1 MTLKKKYQNIMIN
14 NMDTIITFTLTQ
26 LVGLVLAICAAIAT
40 ISAAI
45 SVIAEWITKI
55 QKPEKEQDEKIK
67 ALEDIVLSYD
77 KKFKQYDDTLKHNL
91 NKTPPFPLDFN
102 ASMYII
108 YLSILHSIVIF
119 FSKIY
124 H

>member
-1 MTLKKKYQNIMIN
+1 M
-14 NMDTIITFTLTQ
+14 Q

-55 QKPEKEQDEKIK
+55 RKPEKEQDEKIK

-77 KKFKQYDDTLKHNL
+77 KKFKQYDEYFKNDNDRLQSIEESIRLDHKCFLALIKHAIDGNSTDQLKEARKQMEEYL
-91 NKTPPFPLDFN
+91 INK
-102 ASMYII
+102 S
-108 YLSILHSIVIF
+108 
-119 FSKIY
+119 
-124 H
+124 

>member
-1 MTLKKKYQNIMIN
+1 MNTV
-14 NMDTIITFTLTQ
+14 ITFTLTQ

-55 QKPEKEQDEKIK
+55 RKPEKEQDEKIK

-77 KKFKQYDDTLKHNL
+77 KKFKQYDEYFKNDNDRLQSIEESIRLDHKCLLALIKHAIDGNSTDQLKEARKQMEEYL
-91 NKTPPFPLDFN
+91 INK
-102 ASMYII
+102 S
-108 YLSILHSIVIF
+108 
-119 FSKIY
+119 
-124 H
+124 